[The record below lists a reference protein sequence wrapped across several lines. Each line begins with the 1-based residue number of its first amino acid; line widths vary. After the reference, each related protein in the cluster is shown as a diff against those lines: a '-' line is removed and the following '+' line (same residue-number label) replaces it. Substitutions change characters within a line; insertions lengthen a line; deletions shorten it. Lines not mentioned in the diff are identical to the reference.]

1 MTARVLI
8 AEDEPPA
15 RANIRRL
22 LSEDPRF
29 EVAGEARDGMEA
41 VRMIEE
47 LRPDLVFLDIQMPG
61 LDGFETLDA
70 LGASREFVVI
80 FSTAHDEHALRAF
93 DALALD
99 YLLKPYDK
107 QRFHVALE
115 KAARQL
121 AGARR
126 EPAAVARERRLVL
139 RTEDGFIALVEENVD
154 RISASGKHV
163 VLYTKEG
170 QRRVRQT
177 LAELG
182 AKLDASRFVRV
193 HRGEIVR
200 VDAVVRYEPG
210 ARGDGILTLFDGTAV
225 VLSRSFR
232 REFSERFRGNR

>member
-15 RANIRRL
+15 RAKIRRL

-29 EVAGEARDGMEA
+29 EVAGEARDGVEA
-41 VRMIEE
+41 IRMIEE

-61 LDGFETLDA
+61 LDGFEALDA

-93 DALALD
+93 DAQALD

-107 QRFHVALE
+107 LRFHAALE
-115 KAARQL
+115 KAARHI
-121 AGARR
+121 AGTRR
-126 EPAAVARERRLVL
+126 ELGVVAQERRLVL
-139 RTEDGFIALVEENVD
+139 RTENGLVALPEESVD
-154 RISASGKHV
+154 RVSASGKHV
-163 VLYTKEG
+163 VLHTKEG
-170 QRRVRQT
+170 QRRVRRT

-210 ARGDGILTLFDGTAV
+210 ARGDGILTLSDGTAV

-232 REFSERFRGNR
+232 REFSERFRGKG